1 MPIEYH
7 KLVRDRIPEI
17 IRQDGR
23 ECATEI
29 MAEEEHRQALLE
41 KLLEEAQ
48 EAAAVGL
55 EKLVE
60 ELADLYEVIDA
71 LLAAYGIKR
80 EAVMAKQVRKR
91 AERGGWAE
99 EPAVVGGR
107 IRDYYN

>member
-17 IRQDGR
+17 IRRDGR

-29 MAEEEHRQALLE
+29 MPEDEYRRALLQ

-48 EAAAVGL
+48 EAAAVGP

-60 ELADLYEVIDA
+60 ELADIYEVIDA
-71 LLAAYGIKR
+71 IMVAYGIER
-80 EAVMAKQVRKR
+80 EAVLAKQARKR
-91 AERGGWAE
+91 AERGGF
-99 EPAVVGGR
+99 GQR
-107 IRDYYN
+107 IRLLWVEGEG